1 VDPYP
6 VRVAT
11 DEDEAHPRSPMPGRV
26 VAVHVQAG
34 QRVRKGD
41 PLVVLEGMK
50 MEHTV
55 RARRDGVVERI
66 VHGIGAQVEA
76 DAPLVD
82 LAADTPA

>member
-1 VDPYP
+1 
-6 VRVAT
+6 
-11 DEDEAHPRSPMPGRV
+11 MPGRV

-34 QRVRKGD
+34 QRVSKGD

-55 RARRDGVVERI
+55 RARRDGVVER
-66 VHGIGAQVEA
+66 VLHGVGERVDA

-82 LAADTPA
+82 LAADGPA